1 MFGAVGKP
9 SAPFGEYMKKNK
21 FEKEL
26 PQGYEAAFTVDAE
39 SRKTAVLMNVFAL
52 VITAI
57 LIATSYFLIKPT
69 GFIDNFRI
77 SRYFI
82 VIGVL
87 IAYIVLH
94 ELVHGIAYKYLT
106 KQKLKFGIT
115 FSAAYC
121 GVPDIYVYRNTALV
135 SLLAPLTVFSV
146 LFILS
151 AVFLKNEWDKFYA
164 LILFSVHFGSCS
176 GDIYDTLLYLFRFKD
191 NTVLMRDTGP
201 KQTFYV
207 LKK

>member
-1 MFGAVGKP
+1 
-9 SAPFGEYMKKNK
+9 MKKKN

-39 SRKTAVLMNVFAL
+39 SRKTAVLMNVLAL

-57 LIATSYFLIKPT
+57 LIAASYLLIKPT
-69 GFIDNFRI
+69 DFLENFRF
-77 SRYFI
+77 SSYLI
-82 VIGVL
+82 VIGIL
-87 IAYIVLH
+87 FAYIVLH
-94 ELVHGIAYKYLT
+94 ELVHGIAYKFLT

-115 FSAAYC
+115 FSAAFC
-121 GVPDIYVYRNTALV
+121 GVPDIYVYRKTALI

-146 LFILS
+146 LFVLA
-151 AVFLKNEWDKFYA
+151 AVLLKNEWDKFYA
-164 LILFSVHFGSCS
+164 LILFSIHFGSCS
-176 GDIYDTLLYLFRFKD
+176 GDINDTFLYLTRFKD
-191 NTVLMRDTGP
+191 SSVLMRDTGP

>member
-1 MFGAVGKP
+1 
-9 SAPFGEYMKKNK
+9 MKEKK

-26 PQGYEAAFTVDAE
+26 PQGYEADFTVDAE
-39 SRKTAVLMNVFAL
+39 NKKTAVLMNVAAL

-57 LIATSYFLIKPT
+57 LIVASYFLIKPT
-69 GFIDNFRI
+69 DFLENFRV

-82 VIGVL
+82 VVGVL
-87 IAYIVLH
+87 FVYIVLH
-94 ELVHGIAYKYLT
+94 ELVHGIAYKLMT

-115 FSAAYC
+115 FSAAFC
-121 GVPDIYVYRNTALV
+121 GVPDIYVYRKTALI

-146 LFILS
+146 LLILA
-151 AVFLKNEWDKFYA
+151 AVLLKNEWDKFYA
-164 LILFSVHFGSCS
+164 LILFSIHFGSCS
-176 GDIYDTLLYLFRFKD
+176 GDIYDTFLYLTRFKD
-191 NTVLMRDTGP
+191 SSVLMRDTGP

>member
-1 MFGAVGKP
+1 
-9 SAPFGEYMKKNK
+9 MKEKK

-26 PQGYEAAFTVDAE
+26 PQGYEADFTVDAE
-39 SRKTAVLMNVFAL
+39 NKKTAVLMNVAAL

-57 LIATSYFLIKPT
+57 LIVASYFLIKPT
-69 GFIDNFRI
+69 DFLENFRV

-82 VIGVL
+82 VVGVL
-87 IAYIVLH
+87 FVYIVLH
-94 ELVHGIAYKYLT
+94 ELVHGIAYKLMT

-115 FSAAYC
+115 FSAAFC
-121 GVPDIYVYRNTALV
+121 GVPDIYVYRKTALI

-146 LFILS
+146 LLILA
-151 AVFLKNEWDKFYA
+151 AVLLKNEWDKLYA
-164 LILFSVHFGSCS
+164 LILFSIHFGSCA
-176 GDIYDTLLYLFRFKD
+176 GDIYDTVLYLFKFRD
-191 NTVLMRDTGP
+191 SSVLMRDTGP

>member
-1 MFGAVGKP
+1 
-9 SAPFGEYMKKNK
+9 MKEKK

-26 PQGYEAAFTVDAE
+26 PQGYEADFTVDAE
-39 SRKTAVLMNVFAL
+39 NKKTAVLMNVAAL

-57 LIATSYFLIKPT
+57 LIVASYFLIKPT
-69 GFIDNFRI
+69 DFLENFRV

-82 VIGVL
+82 VVGVL
-87 IAYIVLH
+87 FVYIVLH
-94 ELVHGIAYKYLT
+94 ELVHGIAYKLMT

-115 FSAAYC
+115 FSAAFC
-121 GVPDIYVYRNTALV
+121 GVPDIYVYRKTALV

-146 LFILS
+146 LLILA
-151 AVFLKNEWDKFYA
+151 AVLLKNEWDKLYA
-164 LILFSVHFGSCS
+164 LILFSIHFGSCA
-176 GDIYDTLLYLFRFKD
+176 GDIYDTVLYLFKFRD
-191 NTVLMRDTGP
+191 SSVLMRDTGP